1 MKCPDCLSK
10 KYFECLIIVETI
22 TNANGIEYKRVKKL
36 NLSLFFKTTIPRKK
50 NEVI

>member
-22 TNANGIEYKRVKKL
+22 TKANGIEYKRVKKL
-36 NLSLFFKTTIPRKK
+36 NLSLFFKTTIARKK
-50 NEVI
+50 NVII